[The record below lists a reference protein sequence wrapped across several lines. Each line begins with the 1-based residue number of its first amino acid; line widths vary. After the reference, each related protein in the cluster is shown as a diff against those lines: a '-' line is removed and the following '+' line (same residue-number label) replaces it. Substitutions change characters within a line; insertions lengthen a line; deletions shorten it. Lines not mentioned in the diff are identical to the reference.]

1 MKKLLELLNQK
12 RQGTY
17 VEKLPQDVY
26 REVAEEFEQFEPED
40 IAKIGGIESQHGKYN
55 KPLQGGSARGLFQF
69 QPETAEF
76 LIPGSSESL
85 DDMNT
90 QAELMKE
97 YLRRNKQQKIED
109 AYMMHQLG
117 PSRGKKLI
125 QAEDEQSIKDVIP
138 ARIRKANPS
147 LYEGDT
153 VEDAKETIQKKLD
166 EGSKSIK
173 FVKEPLVELTKE
185 SSSGRKPAGVFEKI
199 KRKK

>member
-1 MKKLLELLNQK
+1 MKKLLELLNQERK
-12 RQGTY
+12 GTY

-40 IAKIGGIESQHGKYN
+40 IAKIGGVESQHGKYS

-69 QPETAEF
+69 QPDTAEY

-90 QAELMKE
+90 QAALMKE

-117 PSRGKKLI
+117 PSRGRKLI
-125 QAEDEQSIKDVIP
+125 EADPEQSIKEVIP
-138 ARIRKANPS
+138 RRVRRANPS

-153 VEDAKETIQKKLD
+153 VEDAKETIQRKLD
-166 EGSKSIK
+166 EGGKSIK
-173 FVKEPLVELTKE
+173 FVKDPL
-185 SSSGRKPAGVFEKI
+185 SSLIEDEKPGRKPASIIDKV